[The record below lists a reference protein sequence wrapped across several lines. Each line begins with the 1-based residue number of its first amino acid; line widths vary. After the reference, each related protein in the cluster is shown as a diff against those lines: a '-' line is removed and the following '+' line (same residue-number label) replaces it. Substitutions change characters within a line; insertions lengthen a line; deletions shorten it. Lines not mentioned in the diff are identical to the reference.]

1 VHRSL
6 RLLAALVAV
15 AGLGAT
21 ACSSSS
27 SHTSATTTFP
37 HTGGT
42 LRLAVVDLNTW
53 QPDQIVPTNQAEMIA
68 VDLLDEGLTSIDP
81 TTNRAAPAL
90 ATTWSSDVSGSGSE
104 MQVGTTW
111 TFQLDPDARFTDGS
125 KVTATDVV
133 KALTAVA
140 SQGSSTLAGARL
152 DVVQGYDEL
161 VSGKADTL
169 AGLHADG
176 DKVEVTTDQPDAELP
191 LLLASPVYAVTKSG
205 NKPPSTTK
213 PIIEPSRAPLGTGP
227 FKVASQDGNTLKLV
241 RTANSHAQL
250 DEVDLIEFRD
260 ASAAVAAVRNGQA
273 DWAAVPPDKKSSAT
287 GGGIGYT
294 VQAPL
299 GAEQFFGINLASP
312 TFANPFFRQA
322 IIKSIDR
329 NSLVATVLP
338 GLHVSSGVVP
348 PGVPGSV
355 PDACG
360 ATCEF
365 DRNAARQLLH
375 RAFPGGR
382 IPIVEIDTDA
392 DPSDVQLARTVAV
405 NLGAVRI
412 PTQVKVH
419 SFGEYQRFITS
430 GRQQLFRTGWVGLWP
445 SAGAYLEPLFR
456 SNSLDN
462 STSFKSAHIDGALTR
477 TAALA
482 DADARATQY
491 QAIQRTIISDAVVVP
506 VASYT
511 QVIALNSKVQHYAA
525 RLDGTFD
532 VDTVE
537 VSG

>member
-6 RLLAALVAV
+6 RLLAALIAV

-37 HTGGT
+37 HSGGT
-42 LRLAVVDLNTW
+42 LRLAVVGLNTW
-53 QPDQIVPTNQAEMIA
+53 QPGLIVPTNQAEMIA

-81 TTNRAAPAL
+81 ATNHAAPAL
-90 ATTWSSDVSGSGSE
+90 ATTWSTEVSGSGAE
-104 MQVGTTW
+104 ARVGTTW
-111 TFQLDPDARFTDGS
+111 TFQLDPAARFTDGS
-125 KVTATDVV
+125 KVTAGDVV

-161 VSGKADTL
+161 VTGKTDTL

-176 DKVEVTTDQPDAELP
+176 DKVVVTTDQPDAELP

-205 NKPPSTTK
+205 NTTPPTSGQSEA
-213 PIIEPSRAPLGTGP
+213 PVAPLGTGP
-227 FKVASQDGNTLKLV
+227 FKVASDDGTTVKLV
-241 RTANSHAQL
+241 RTTTSHAQL
-250 DEVDLIEFRD
+250 DEVDLIRFKD
-260 ASAAVAAVRNGQA
+260 TSAAVAAVHSGQA

-287 GGGIGYT
+287 GGSIGYT

-392 DPSDVQLARTVAV
+392 DPTNVELARTVAV
-405 NLGAVRI
+405 NLEAVRI

-419 SFGEYQRFITS
+419 SFSQYQRFITS

-462 STSFKSAHIDGALTR
+462 STAFKSTHIDGALTL

-491 QAIQRTIISDAVVVP
+491 EAIQRTIISDAVVVP
-506 VASYT
+506 IASYT
-511 QVIALNSKVQHYAA
+511 QVIALASKVQHYAA